1 MTATSGNAQSAI
13 GKRLSASQAAAYS
26 VTLIPGDGIGPEITE
41 ATLLVLEAT
50 GVEIAWDRQ
59 TAGAGAIE
67 RRGDPLPD
75 PVIASIHSTR
85 CALKGPLETPV
96 GGGYRSVNVALR
108 KEFQLYANLRPV
120 RTIVPFRGYDNIDL
134 ILVRE
139 NTQGLYAGVEHF
151 VQVGE
156 DPRAVAESTAIVT
169 REGCRNVVK
178 FAFDYAVHHSR
189 EKVTLV
195 HKANILKMVSGL
207 FLEEG
212 RLVAKEY
219 AGRVVCDEKIIDNAA
234 MQLVMKPEQ
243 FDVIV
248 TTNMFGDILSDQ
260 MAGLIGG
267 LGLAPSANIGRKAS
281 IFEAVHGTAPDI
293 AGQGKANPSALLLS
307 AALMLEHLGELD
319 AGSRVREAVVSTIRD
334 DGVRTGDLGGK
345 ATTMDFARAV
355 ADRVK

>member
-1 MTATSGNAQSAI
+1 MP
-13 GKRLSASQAAAYS
+13 YS
-26 VTLIPGDGIGPEITE
+26 VTLIPGDGIGPEITD
-41 ATLLVLEAT
+41 ATLLVLDAT
-50 GVEIAWDRQ
+50 GIDFRWDRQ
-59 TAGAGAIE
+59 PAGAAGVE
-67 RRGDPLPD
+67 RRGESLPN
-75 PVIASIHSTR
+75 PAIESIHATK

-120 RTIVPFRGYDNIDL
+120 RTVIPFRSYHDIDV
-134 ILVRE
+134 IMVRE

-151 VQVGE
+151 VQIGD
-156 DPRAVAESTAIVT
+156 DPKAVAESTAITT
-169 REGCRNVVK
+169 REGCSRIIR
-178 FAFDYAVHHSR
+178 FAFEYAVHHGR

-212 RLVAKEY
+212 RHIAKEFE
-219 AGRVVCDEKIIDNAA
+219 GRVDCDEKIIDNAA
-234 MQLVMKPEQ
+234 MQLVMAPEQ

-248 TTNMFGDILSDQ
+248 TTNMFGDILSDE
-260 MAGLIGG
+260 MAGLVGG

-293 AGQGKANPSALLLS
+293 AGQGKANPAALMLS
-307 AALMLEHLGELD
+307 AAMMLEHLGEMD
-319 AGSRVREAVVSTIRD
+319 AGTRLREAVIATIRD

-345 ATTMDFARAV
+345 ATTMEYAKAV
-355 ADRVK
+355 ARRLA